1 MTRYCLKPLPEHT
14 HIYEVSIGWDPS
26 LATFF
31 AAVFGQP
38 DDFDDPVI
46 LRAIGTSY
54 KEIDHP
60 ATVITLA
67 RQLAEMPNDI
77 FRTLSLDAKR
87 HPGSQNPPSDTISR
101 LLLVNRLATPPA

>member
-1 MTRYCLKPLPEHT
+1 MTRYCLKPLPDLP
-14 HIYEVSIGWDPS
+14 HIYEVAIGWDAS

-31 AAVFGQP
+31 AAIFGQP
-38 DDFDDPVI
+38 DECGDPII

-60 ATVITLA
+60 ANAIAFA
-67 RQLAEMPNDI
+67 RPLAELPSDI

-87 HPGSQNPPSDTISR
+87 HPGSLTPPSETISR
-101 LLLVNRLATPPA
+101 LLLTNRLERPPA